1 VLVGPSPLLGVGAAA
16 LGRAQ
21 LLAALVLLGVGEACA
36 MTPVLDAL
44 IGASGGGAGE
54 AAVNAL
60 SGAMAA
66 AFALGQCVGPL
77 LGSSGG
83 ARFGLD
89 WVTTAVAI
97 VVVACAAAVGGMGA
111 APDAVQRRLML

>member
-1 VLVGPSPLLGVGAAA
+1 MRVCVACVATTEKVVRYRRGARSARAPRTACFTFILNKGLAFSKNLVHLASSSAA
-16 LGRAQ
+16 
-21 LLAALVLLGVGEACA
+21 
-36 MTPVLDAL
+36 
-44 IGASGGGAGE
+44 
-54 AAVNAL
+54 
-60 SGAMAA
+60 
-66 AFALGQCVGPL
+66 QCVGPL

>member
-1 VLVGPSPLLGVGAAA
+1 MHLASSSAA
-16 LGRAQ
+16 
-21 LLAALVLLGVGEACA
+21 
-36 MTPVLDAL
+36 
-44 IGASGGGAGE
+44 
-54 AAVNAL
+54 
-60 SGAMAA
+60 
-66 AFALGQCVGPL
+66 QCVGPL

>member
-1 VLVGPSPLLGVGAAA
+1 MVLTVGYSYSHPTRFFLKKNLVHLASSSAA
-16 LGRAQ
+16 
-21 LLAALVLLGVGEACA
+21 
-36 MTPVLDAL
+36 
-44 IGASGGGAGE
+44 
-54 AAVNAL
+54 
-60 SGAMAA
+60 
-66 AFALGQCVGPL
+66 QCVGPL